1 MSPITAGGIVDCRSW
16 VARPRAQQRLHSFQN
31 IFDIT
36 KHVVVLVKFVEVVPF
51 LALTSSFSQNADST
65 VSQSESRSC
74 ATSIFLYVVVIVV
87 VQEFHT
93 MDASSVSRFVAF
105 AASDTDLESKSH
117 NHNDHDDDG

>member
-74 ATSIFLYVVVIVV
+74 ATSIFFLYVVVV

-105 AASDTDLESKSH
+105 AAGDTDLESKSH
-117 NHNDHDDDG
+117 HHHDHDDDG